1 MAQPCCSGLPR
12 ASDVRAL
19 EVVHMLIKWL
29 MPRGGQ
35 AGRQG
40 LIRELVLLAARG
52 GVTGPSCVGC
62 DVFLDGDPCCPRHW
76 AKALLPGHF

>member
-1 MAQPCCSGLPR
+1 MVQPCCSGLPG

-19 EVVHMLIKWL
+19 EAVQMLIKWL

-40 LIRELVLLAARG
+40 LIGELVLLAARA
-52 GVTGPSCVGC
+52 GVTGPSCVGR
-62 DVFLDGDPCCPRHW
+62 DDSGDGDPCCLRHW